1 MKEEDWTKGMEAVY
15 RCWNTRRQRSK
26 SRTFEQNT
34 CPMSRLYDV
43 DGDGV
48 ASKAEVEHITKV
60 MRGFIISLTYVCTRQ
75 KISMLKQSGHNTG
88 FDRADSCWSPLRRHD
103 GEGGG

>member
-1 MKEEDWTKGMEAVY
+1 MNLTGQRGWRQYTGAD
-15 RCWNTRRQRSK
+15 TRRQRSK
-26 SRTFEQNT
+26 SRTFEHNT

-60 MRGFIISLTYVCTRQ
+60 MRGLIISLTYKT
-75 KISMLKQSGHNTG
+75 MLNQSEHNTG

>member
-75 KISMLKQSGHNTG
+75 KISMLNT
-88 FDRADSCWSPLRRHD
+88 
-103 GEGGG
+103 